1 MTRRLNFLQYILKEK
16 EHTLIHS
23 FLVAQIE
30 NPLKGDWWELVRQDM
45 MELNLNLSLS
55 EIRQMSKE
63 MFKNKVK
70 THVNEATFVWLSKEK
85 QRSKKIQ
92 NLEHSKLY
100 IQNYLLSEK
109 LSVRQRKFL
118 THLRGKMVKVKTNFS
133 RMYDNVFCSLCFQP
147 GYESEDSQEH
157 LLQCISLCN
166 SGDIDTGTQYTD
178 IFSET
183 PEKFEKITLIL
194 EQKLRLRDKMILI
207 TQRHQMN
214 PQVNPL

>member
-1 MTRRLNFLQYILKEK
+1 MSRRLNFLQYILKEE

-30 NPLKGDWWELVRQDM
+30 NPLKGDWWELVMQDII
-45 MELNLNLSLS
+45 ELNLNLSLS
-55 EIRQMSKE
+55 EIKQMSKE

-70 THVNEATFVWLSKEK
+70 THVNEAAFVWLNNEK

-92 NLEHSKLY
+92 NMKYSKLY

-109 LSVRQRKFL
+109 LSIRQRKFL

-133 RMYDNVFCSLCFQP
+133 RMHENVFCPLCFQM
-147 GYESEDSQEH
+147 GYNYDDSQEH

-166 SGDIDTGTQYTD
+166 TGDIDTGTQYTD
-178 IFSET
+178 IYSES
-183 PEKFEKITLIL
+183 PEKYEKVTLII
-194 EQKLRLRDKMILI
+194 EQKLKLREKMILI
-207 TQRHQMN
+207 TQ
-214 PQVNPL
+214 